1 MTHIWHSEKV
11 VFMRIFIA
19 ALVLIFSFQ
28 SWTKA
33 DDISDFEIEGMSIG
47 DSALDYFSEEE
58 IKKNTREHYNV
69 KTFTVVQNDFLPFFE
84 IYDAVDFDYKTGD
97 KNYIIWGLSGII
109 FYQHNVKKCYEKQ
122 DEIIE
127 ILSEFFKDEGKFS
140 KKKKTKHDADK
151 SGNSINTQIKVKL
164 KSGDIISI
172 HCNDYSKEHGG
183 QDHLA
188 VNIKTEEYNE
198 FLRIAYE

>member
-1 MTHIWHSEKV
+1 
-11 VFMRIFIA
+11 MRVFIA
-19 ALVLIFSFQ
+19 VLVLIFSLQ

-33 DDISDFEIEGMSIG
+33 DDISDFQIEGMSIG
-47 DSALDYFSEEE
+47 DSALDYFSEKV
-58 IKKNTREHYNV
+58 IKKNSQTY
-69 KTFTVVQNDFLPFFE
+69 FTNKKFTPVQNDNLPFFE
-84 IYDAVDFDYKTGD
+84 TYDAVDFQYKTGD

-109 FYQHNVKKCYEKQ
+109 FYQHNVVKCYEKQ
-122 DEIIE
+122 DEILE
-127 ILSEFFKDEGKFS
+127 IMSELFKDEGKFS

-198 FLRIAYE
+198 FLGIAYE

>member
-1 MTHIWHSEKV
+1 M
-11 VFMRIFIA
+11 
-19 ALVLIFSFQ
+19 FQ
-28 SWTKA
+28 TPSWA
-33 DDISDFEIEGMSIG
+33 GDIRDFQIEGMSIG
-47 DSALDYFSEEE
+47 DSALDYFSEKI
-58 IKKNTREHYNV
+58 IKKNSQTY
-69 KTFTVVQNDFLPFFE
+69 FTNKKFTPVQNDNFPFFE
-84 IYDAVDFDYKTGD
+84 TYDAVDFQYKTGD

-109 FYQHNVKKCYEKQ
+109 FYKHNVEKCYEKQ

-164 KSGDIISI
+164 KSGDIISV

-188 VNIKTEEYNE
+188 VNIRTEEYNI
-198 FLRIAYE
+198 FLAIAYE